1 MDLIE
6 RLHAAVKASG
16 VPKKKI
22 AHLAGMSASRL
33 SRLLNG
39 RLKRP
44 SVPDVEAVLGAI
56 GKRMED
62 LYAERSAVDVRQA
75 LRALTEFV
83 DQHEAGR
90 QAPAALTAS
99 RVRAKRRA
107 SRAVIAY
114 PAAATPN
121 VVLFEGAVL
130 RKKVPPEL
138 WARGARGAARVVGDS
153 MIDAGIRDGDVVYFA
168 RASSRRNARGKIVVM
183 RVNASVYLKY
193 YEDVNGQ
200 KVLLSANSRYPPM
213 TLAPGD
219 DVELYGIVLL
229 PRKQQ

>member
-16 VPKKKI
+16 IPKKQI
-22 AHLAGMSASRL
+22 AHRAGMSASRL

-44 SVPDVEAVLGAI
+44 SVPDVEAILAAI

-62 LYAERSAVDVRQA
+62 LYAEKPAMDVRQA

-83 DQHEAGR
+83 DQHQDAR
-90 QAPAALTAS
+90 QPPPAQRVHTKRPPS
-99 RVRAKRRA
+99 RTVT
-107 SRAVIAY
+107 AY
-114 PAAATPN
+114 PIAATPN
-121 VVLFEGAVL
+121 IVLFDGTLA
-130 RKKVPPEL
+130 RKSVPREL
-138 WARGARGAARVVGDS
+138 WARGARAAARVIGDS
-153 MIDAGIRDGDVVYFA
+153 MIDAGIRDGDTVYYA
-168 RASSRRNARGKIVVM
+168 PAVSRRAARGKIVVI

-193 YEDVNGQ
+193 YEDVNGK

-213 TLAPGD
+213 TLTEAD

-229 PRKQQ
+229 PRRHSL

>member
-1 MDLIE
+1 MDVIE

-44 SVPDVEAVLGAI
+44 SLPDVEAVLAAI

-62 LYAERSAVDVRQA
+62 LYAGKPAMDVRQA
-75 LRALTEFV
+75 LRTLTEFV
-83 DQHEAGR
+83 DRHQDVR
-90 QAPAALTAS
+90 PPPAVHKRPPS
-99 RVRAKRRA
+99 RTVT
-107 SRAVIAY
+107 AY

-121 VVLFEGAVL
+121 IVLFEGGAS
-130 RKKVPPEL
+130 RKSVPPEL
-138 WARGARGAARVVGDS
+138 WKRGARSAARVIGDS
-153 MIDAGIRDGDVVYFA
+153 MIDAGIHDGDVVYFA
-168 RASSRRNARGKIVVM
+168 RAASWRAALGKIVVI
-183 RVNASVYLKY
+183 RVNASIYLKY
-193 YEDVNGQ
+193 YQVVDGR
-200 KVLLSANSRYPPM
+200 KMLLSANSHYPPM
-213 TLAPGD
+213 TLAEAD

-229 PRKQQ
+229 PRRGER

>member
-1 MDLIE
+1 MDVIE

-44 SVPDVEAVLGAI
+44 SLPDVEAVLAAI

-62 LYAERSAVDVRQA
+62 LYAGTPAPDVRQA
-75 LRALTEFV
+75 LRTLTEFV
-83 DQHEAGR
+83 DQHQDVR
-90 QAPAALTAS
+90 PSPAAQ
-99 RVRAKRRA
+99 RVRNKRQP
-107 SRAVIAY
+107 SRTVTAY

-121 VVLFEGAVL
+121 IVLFDGDVS
-130 RKKVPPEL
+130 RKSVPPEL
-138 WARGARGAARVVGDS
+138 WERGARAAARVIGDS

-168 RASSRRNARGKIVVM
+168 RAASRRAATGKIVVI

-193 YEDVNGQ
+193 YQVVDGQ
-200 KVLLSANSRYPPM
+200 KMLLSANSHYPPM
-213 TLAPGD
+213 TLTAAD
-219 DVELYGIVLL
+219 DVELYGIVIL
-229 PRKQQ
+229 PRRR